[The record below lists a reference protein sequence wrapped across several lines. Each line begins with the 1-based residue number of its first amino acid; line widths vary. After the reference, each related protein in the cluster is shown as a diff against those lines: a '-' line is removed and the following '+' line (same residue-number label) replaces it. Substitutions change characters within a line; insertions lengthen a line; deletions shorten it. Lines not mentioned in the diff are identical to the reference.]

1 MDDVKPEDA
10 LKSEHN
16 LKSEHDLIPEHDLLP
31 EDDLIPE
38 DDLKPD
44 TSDRPVSRSSRS
56 RKPAASASGPKASGA
71 KTAVSRQHIM
81 IGVGILVLILLIV
94 GIGSALKAPTEHQ
107 LSQQANAPKDINL
120 SGAGSDAAA
129 TPAQPADGS
138 QPSVAPSSATQP
150 QTDAAQPSP
159 AQQPAADGQQQPQNI
174 GLPPISSTPTQAA
187 APTGDAQLKER
198 VDLPGDINDALA
210 QQQNQVNAAAQDGI
224 NAGTQSQTS
233 LPTAPATVDTS
244 IKGAPKVVAPVKE
257 TAPRPVRSKPA
268 PVEHRQPA
276 HVAPVREAKP
286 KAHEQVRKPVVQK
299 TQEHKP
305 AVHQSEA
312 RTPVAVKPEAKAPAH
327 VAAQQ
332 PAAVASGSAS
342 SLKSAPGSHFT
353 LQLSAASQAT
363 SLHNFAKQQGLKNY
377 SVYQTVRNGQPW
389 FVLVSGNYASS
400 ADAKRAIASL
410 PADVQAKKPW
420 VKPVHQV
427 QQDLKK

>member
-1 MDDVKPEDA
+1 MDDLKPED
-10 LKSEHN
+10 N
-16 LKSEHDLIPEHDLLP
+16 LKADNNLQS

-44 TSDRPVSRSSRS
+44 TSDRPLSRSSRS
-56 RKPAASASGPKASGA
+56 RKPAASASGP

-120 SGAGSDAAA
+120 SGAASDA
-129 TPAQPADGS
+129 TPAPAQPTDGS
-138 QPSVAPSSATQP
+138 QPSAAQPSATQP
-150 QTDAAQPSP
+150 QSDAAQPSA
-159 AQQPAADGQQQPQNI
+159 AQQPAVEGQQQPQNI
-174 GLPPISSTPTQAA
+174 GLPPISSTPTQGA
-187 APTGDAQLKER
+187 APTGDAQPKER
-198 VDLPGDINDALA
+198 VDLPGDINDALS

-244 IKGAPKVVAPVKE
+244 IKGAPKAVTSVKE
-257 TAPRPVRSKPA
+257 SAPRPVRSKPA

-276 HVAPVREAKP
+276 HVAPAREAKP
-286 KAHEQVRKPVVQK
+286 KVHEPVRKPEAHK
-299 TQEHKP
+299 AEAHKP

-312 RTPVAVKPEAKAPAH
+312 RTPVVVKPETKAPAH